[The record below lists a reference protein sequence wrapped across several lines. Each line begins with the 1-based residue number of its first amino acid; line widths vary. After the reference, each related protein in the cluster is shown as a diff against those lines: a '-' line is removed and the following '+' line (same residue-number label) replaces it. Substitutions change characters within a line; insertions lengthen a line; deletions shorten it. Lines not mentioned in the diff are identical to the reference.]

1 MKLMSLLTEKSTCK
15 MLSQEDSLKLCSHR
29 TKSLS
34 LEKGYETV
42 FIRTKSLGLEGK

>member
-34 LEKGYETV
+34 LEKGYETGYSNGV
-42 FIRTKSLGLEGK
+42 TGSGG